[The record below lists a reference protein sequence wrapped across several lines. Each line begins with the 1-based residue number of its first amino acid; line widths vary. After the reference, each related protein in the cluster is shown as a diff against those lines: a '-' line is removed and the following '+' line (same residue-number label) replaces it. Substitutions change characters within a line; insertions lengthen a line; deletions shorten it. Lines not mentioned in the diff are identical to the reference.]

1 MPATARTVAAMSDLP
16 AVHVRP
22 YRACDRPAVRRICV
36 ATGYLGD
43 PVQWQWRDDASFADL
58 FCGWYTDHAADSAWV
73 AVRAGRVVGYLLGC
87 ADSTVVPDPV
97 RAIVPQVLR
106 RGLLVRPGTA
116 GVLWRGLADGVALVV
131 GGHGLPEP
139 VLDERWPAHLH
150 IDLLPVARG
159 GGVGAQLVTI
169 WLDRLRAEGVAGC
182 HLETMAENT
191 AAIGFFERQGFLRH
205 GEPTPV
211 PGLRARD
218 GSRLHTQLMVQPL

>member
-1 MPATARTVAAMSDLP
+1 MSDLP

-22 YRACDRPAVRRICV
+22 YRPSDRPAVRRICV
-36 ATGYLGD
+36 ETGYLGD
-43 PVQWQWRDDASFADL
+43 PVQWQWRDERSFADL
-58 FCGWYTDHAADSAWV
+58 FCGWYTDHAPQTAWV

-87 ADSTVVPDPV
+87 ADSTAVPDPV
-97 RAIVPQVLR
+97 RALVPQVLR

-116 GVLWRGLADGVALVV
+116 AVLWRGLADGVSLMRR
-131 GGHGLPEP
+131 GDGLPEP

-159 GGVGAQLVTI
+159 SGVGARLVRT
-169 WLDRLRAEGVAGC
+169 WLDHLRREGVAGC

-191 AAIGFFERQGFLRH
+191 AAIGFFERQGFRRH